1 MNDSTW
7 VWASQLASGTVLWNE
22 YTQAS
27 RVVQDFHIV
36 LPLSVA
42 MRTDV
47 TPWLDWLTTHED
59 IVPSMESQ
67 FYKPLPE
74 LMAAGMVSWMN
85 GIRGSNTEKNSLQCF
100 SRNGSMF

>member
-1 MNDSTW
+1 MNDSNW

-47 TPWLDWLTTHED
+47 TPWIEWLTALEL
-59 IVPSMESQ
+59 
-67 FYKPLPE
+67 PLH
-74 LMAAGMVSWMN
+74 LDA
-85 GIRGSNTEKNSLQCF
+85 
-100 SRNGSMF
+100 